1 MINQDNWLFIRAS
14 KRWSPVDLREI
25 WRYREL
31 VVFLAWR
38 DVAVRY
44 KQTIL
49 GVLWVVL
56 QPLLSSVIFTVIFGN
71 LIRVPS
77 DGNPYA
83 IFALVGLLP
92 WNFFSSAL
100 TRGGGSVVVNANLI
114 SKVYFPRVIIPLSS
128 LLSSLVDFFIVTATT
143 GIVLLVY
150 GITWTPALFL
160 LPLFTGL
167 AFLVALGASLWLSA
181 LNVMYRDVGFLLPF
195 IAQIWFYL
203 TPVVYPASIVPE
215 QWQWLMGLNPM
226 AGVIDGFRWA
236 LLGAVEPNWGLLL
249 VSAGIAI
256 VILISGAMVFRQME
270 RRFAD
275 II

>member
-1 MINQDNWLFIRAS
+1 MLNQDNWLFIRAS
-14 KRWSPVDLREI
+14 KRWSPVDLHEV

-31 VVFLAWR
+31 MVFLTWR
-38 DVAVRY
+38 DVAIRY

-49 GVLWVVL
+49 GVLWIVL

-71 LIRVPS
+71 LIHVPS

-100 TRGGGSVVVNANLI
+100 TRGGGSVLVNANLV
-114 SKVYFPRVIIPLSS
+114 SKVYFPRVIIPLAS
-128 LLSSLVDFFIVTATT
+128 LLSSLVDFFIVALATCV
-143 GIVLLVY
+143 VLLVY
-150 GITWTPALFL
+150 GVTWTPALFL

-195 IAQIWFYL
+195 IAQLWFYV
-203 TPVVYPASIVPE
+203 TPVVYPVSIVPE
-215 QWQWLMGLNPM
+215 QWRWLMGLNPM

-236 LLGAVEPNWGLLL
+236 LLGATEPNWGLLL
-249 VSAGIAI
+249 VSAGISI
-256 VILISGAMVFRQME
+256 VVLISGAMVFRQME